1 MTRTR
6 ALAALSLL
14 FLFPA
19 AAPAKDASAGIVRLS
34 GKIAG
39 ALDRIEMKLRQDK
52 QIWREAME
60 FYFGAVEAEL
70 AQARLKRREFRHAEL
85 ALRLRTSW
93 TKEPFR
99 TAVLMRLAEIDLA
112 ADEVSAARLRQLREV
127 DGQRRAELDRLIS
140 LVRRL
145 RIGQMELTRYLSDTS
160 LSKRV
165 GEIDLSRVALAVA
178 EARRLRRS
186 PAVEREQAAAGI
198 EEERDRLE
206 EAVKGFREFL
216 DLLDRAIE
224 PVPDKE

>member
-1 MTRTR
+1 MRR
-6 ALAALSLL
+6 APILFALALLPLSCEMAL
-14 FLFPA
+14 
-19 AAPAKDASAGIVRLS
+19 AKDAPAGIVQLS
-34 GKIAG
+34 EKVTG
-39 ALDRIEMKLRQDK
+39 ALDRIERKLRQDK
-52 QIWREAME
+52 QAWLEAME
-60 FYFGAVEAEL
+60 FYFDAVESEL

-112 ADEVSAARLRQLREV
+112 ADDVSKARLTRLREI

-140 LVRRL
+140 LVSRL
-145 RIGQMELTRYLSDTS
+145 RIGQVELTRYLSDTS

-186 PAVEREQAAAGI
+186 PAVEQAQAEANVEKEQ
-198 EEERDRLE
+198 DRLE

-216 DLLDRAIE
+216 DVLDRAIE
-224 PVPDKE
+224 LVPTEE

>member
-6 ALAALSLL
+6 TLVALCLL
-14 FLFPA
+14 YLFPA
-19 AAPAKDASAGIVRLS
+19 TALAKDSPAGIVRLS
-34 GKIAG
+34 EKITG
-39 ALDRIEMKLRQDK
+39 ALDRIEKKLRQDK
-52 QIWREAME
+52 QSWQEAME

-93 TKEPFR
+93 TREPFR

-112 ADEVSAARLRQLREV
+112 ADEVSAARLRRLREI

-140 LVRRL
+140 LVSRL
-145 RIGQMELTRYLSDTS
+145 RIGQVELTRYLSDRS
-160 LSKRV
+160 LSKRI

-186 PAVEREQAAAGI
+186 PAAGQEQAEAAI
-198 EEERDRLE
+198 EQERDRLE

-216 DLLDRAIE
+216 DVLDRTIE
-224 PVPDKE
+224 PVPEEE

>member
-1 MTRTR
+1 MRR
-6 ALAALSLL
+6 APILFALALLPLSSETAL
-14 FLFPA
+14 A
-19 AAPAKDASAGIVRLS
+19 TDAPAGIVQLS
-34 GKIAG
+34 EKISG
-39 ALDRIEMKLRQDK
+39 ALDRIERKLRQDK
-52 QIWREAME
+52 QAWREAME
-60 FYFGAVEAEL
+60 FYFDAVESEL

-112 ADEVSAARLRQLREV
+112 ADEVSKAKLARLREI

-140 LVRRL
+140 LVSRL

-178 EARRLRRS
+178 EARRFRGS
-186 PAVEREQAAAGI
+186 HAVEQEQAEADV
-198 EEERDRLE
+198 EKEQDRLE

-216 DLLDRAIE
+216 DVLDRAIE
-224 PVPDKE
+224 LVPTGE

>member
-1 MTRTR
+1 MTRART
-6 ALAALSLL
+6 LFALSFL

-19 AAPAKDASAGIVRLS
+19 TAPAKDAPAGIIQLS
-34 GKIAG
+34 ERITG
-39 ALDRIEMKLRQDK
+39 ALDRIEEKLRHDK
-52 QIWREAME
+52 QAWQEAME
-60 FYFGAVEAEL
+60 FYFGAVESEL

-112 ADEVSAARLRQLREV
+112 ADEVSKVRLTRLRQL

-140 LVRRL
+140 LVSRL
-145 RIGQMELTRYLSDTS
+145 RIGQVELTRYLADTS

-186 PAVEREQAAAGI
+186 PAVEQKQAEADIEKEQ
-198 EEERDRLE
+198 DRLE

-224 PVPDKE
+224 LVPAGE

>member
-6 ALAALSLL
+6 TLFALFLVL
-14 FLFPA
+14 LFPA
-19 AAPAKDASAGIVRLS
+19 ATPAKDAPAGIVRLS
-34 GKIAG
+34 EKITG
-39 ALDRIEMKLRQDK
+39 ALDRIEKKLRQDK
-52 QIWREAME
+52 QAWQEAME
-60 FYFGAVEAEL
+60 FYYGAVESEL

-93 TKEPFR
+93 AKEPFR

-112 ADEVSAARLRQLREV
+112 ADEVSAARLRRLREI
-127 DGQRRAELDRLIS
+127 DGQRRSGLDRLIS
-140 LVRRL
+140 LVSRL
-145 RIGQMELTRYLSDTS
+145 RIGQVELTRYLSDTS
-160 LSKRV
+160 LSNRV

-186 PAVEREQAAAGI
+186 PSVGQEQAAAGI

-216 DLLDRAIE
+216 DVLDRVIE
-224 PVPDKE
+224 RVPDEE

>member
-1 MTRTR
+1 MTRIRT
-6 ALAALSLL
+6 LVALSLL
-14 FLFPA
+14 FLSPA
-19 AAPAKDASAGIVRLS
+19 AAPAKDAPAGIVRLS
-34 GKIAG
+34 EKITG
-39 ALDRIEMKLRQDK
+39 ALDRIEKKLRQDK
-52 QIWREAME
+52 QAWQAAME
-60 FYFGAVEAEL
+60 FYFGAVESEL

-112 ADEVSAARLRQLREV
+112 ADEVSAARLRRLREI
-127 DGQRRAELDRLIS
+127 DGHRRAELDRLIS

-145 RIGQMELTRYLSDTS
+145 RIGQVELTRYLSDTS
-160 LSKRV
+160 LSRRV

-186 PAVEREQAAAGI
+186 PAVEQERAEAAIEQ
-198 EEERDRLE
+198 ERDRLE

-216 DLLDRAIE
+216 DVLDRAIE
-224 PVPDKE
+224 LVPEEE

>member
-14 FLFPA
+14 FLSPA
-19 AAPAKDASAGIVRLS
+19 TSLAKDAPAGIVRLS
-34 GKIAG
+34 GKITG
-39 ALDRIEMKLRQDK
+39 ALDRIEKKLRQDK
-52 QIWREAME
+52 QAWREAMD
-60 FYFGAVEAEL
+60 FYFGAVESEL

-112 ADEVSAARLRQLREV
+112 ADEVSAARLRRLREI

-140 LVRRL
+140 LVSRL
-145 RIGQMELTRYLSDTS
+145 RIGQVELTRYLSDTS

-165 GEIDLSRVALAVA
+165 GEIDLSRVALAVT
-178 EARRLRRS
+178 ESRRLRRS
-186 PAVEREQAAAGI
+186 AAIDREQAAAAI

-224 PVPDKE
+224 LVPDEE

>member
-1 MTRTR
+1 MTRIRT
-6 ALAALSLL
+6 LFALSFL

-19 AAPAKDASAGIVRLS
+19 TVPARDAPDGIIQLS
-34 GKIAG
+34 EKITG
-39 ALDRIEMKLRQDK
+39 ALDRIEEKLRHDK
-52 QIWREAME
+52 QAWQEAME
-60 FYFGAVEAEL
+60 FYFGAVESEL

-112 ADEVSAARLRQLREV
+112 ADEVSKVQLTRLRQI

-140 LVRRL
+140 LVSRL
-145 RIGQMELTRYLSDTS
+145 RIGQVELTRYLSDTS

-165 GEIDLSRVALAVA
+165 GEIDLSRVARAVA

-186 PAVEREQAAAGI
+186 PAVEQKQAEADI
-198 EEERDRLE
+198 EKERDRLE

-216 DLLDRAIE
+216 DVLDRAVE
-224 PVPDKE
+224 LVPAGE

>member
-1 MTRTR
+1 MRR
-6 ALAALSLL
+6 APILFALALLPLSSETAL
-14 FLFPA
+14 
-19 AAPAKDASAGIVRLS
+19 AKDAPAGIVQLS
-34 GKIAG
+34 EKITG
-39 ALDRIEMKLRQDK
+39 ALDRIERKLRQDK
-52 QIWREAME
+52 QAWREAME
-60 FYFGAVEAEL
+60 FYFDAVESEL

-112 ADEVSAARLRQLREV
+112 ADEVSKAQLTQLREI

-140 LVRRL
+140 LVSRL

-186 PAVEREQAAAGI
+186 PADEQDQAAADV
-198 EEERDRLE
+198 EKEQDRLE

-216 DLLDRAIE
+216 DVLDRAIE
-224 PVPDKE
+224 LVPTGE